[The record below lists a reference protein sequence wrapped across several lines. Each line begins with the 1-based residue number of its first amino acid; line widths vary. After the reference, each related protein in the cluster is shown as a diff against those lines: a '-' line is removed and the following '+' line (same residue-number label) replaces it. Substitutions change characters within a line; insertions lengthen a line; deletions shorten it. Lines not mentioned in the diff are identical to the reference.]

1 MTTTEQYHQA
11 LVTSIDADGE
21 ERNLVLK
28 KGYQTTFKVTHS
40 NFVSVNVSR
49 LSLWEADRLIRL
61 KVKWMNESVVD
72 LNELY
77 SLPAKP
83 EENWED
89 LTPEPKTEIV
99 ILRNK

>member
-1 MTTTEQYHQA
+1 MTTTEQGNQA
-11 LVTSIDADGE
+11 LVTSLDANGE
-21 ERNLVLK
+21 ERNLLLK
-28 KGYQTTFKVTHS
+28 KNNQTTFKVIHS
-40 NFVSVNVSR
+40 NFLSVNVSR
-49 LSLWEADRLIRL
+49 LSLWEADRLIGL

-77 SLPAKP
+77 GLPAKP

>member
-1 MTTTEQYHQA
+1 
-11 LVTSIDADGE
+11 
-21 ERNLVLK
+21 
-28 KGYQTTFKVTHS
+28 
-40 NFVSVNVSR
+40 
-49 LSLWEADRLIRL
+49 
-61 KVKWMNESVVD
+61 MNESVVD